1 MLDCKRKR
9 VEYFPVFDGVGYI
22 DGHQV
27 EMRPRCAL
35 SNGLVSI
42 NPRLF
47 GFYSKDHS
55 ILGVKFKLLPLEEE
69 IKIFY
74 RH

>member
-1 MLDCKRKR
+1 MLDCQGKR
-9 VEYFPVFDGVGYI
+9 VEYFPVLDGVGYI

-35 SNGLVSI
+35 SNALVSV

-47 GFYSKDHS
+47 GLYPKDH
-55 ILGVKFKLLPLEEE
+55 F
-69 IKIFY
+69 IF
-74 RH
+74 